1 MMNMKKLR
9 TILVVMA
16 MSLHLVACGGP
27 DTQPAI
33 DAHTELTENYNK
45 FVDYANAD
53 LESYSQD
60 DIDLLNSCAA
70 VIDDYGE
77 KLSKNTE
84 FTQEEIDEM
93 VDMFDE
99 FNGIIKEFL
108 ADYEK

>member
-1 MMNMKKLR
+1 MKKFR
-9 TILVVMA
+9 MILVVMV
-16 MSLHLVACGGP
+16 MCLNLVACGSP

-33 DAHTELTENYNK
+33 DAYTELTETYNK

-53 LESYSQD
+53 LDSYSQE
-60 DIDLLNSCAA
+60 DIDTLNGCAA

-84 FTQEEIDEM
+84 LTQEEIDEM

-99 FNGIIKEFL
+99 FNEIIKEFL
-108 ADYEK
+108 AEYEK